1 MPQLYDGKYSAEDLR
16 QMTGSMAQIAGI
28 RLSELADGKPRGMR
42 VADIYTGSGFRF
54 QVLLDRAMDIGA
66 ADYNGKPLA
75 WTYPALGTPE
85 QFDPHGYGWGRTF
98 GGGLVTT
105 CGLTHFGQP
114 EQDGPEAL
122 GLHGRIS
129 HIPAGAIAIRQ
140 EWQGDEYL
148 LEIRGETRQ
157 AALAAE
163 NLLLTRTIRTRLGA
177 TSFSIEDTVRND
189 GFRPTP
195 HMILYHCNFGFPVVS
210 PESELLLADELTN
223 PRDAAARAGLAG
235 HRHFDRPEPEFAE
248 QVFFHK
254 PRVGADGWAQA
265 GIANRALAFGAF
277 VRYDAGALPY
287 LAQWKM
293 MAAGDYVCAL
303 EPANQWETP
312 RHKLREEGR
321 LRFLAAGE
329 EVHYHVELGV
339 LPDAAAVGAFEAALV
354 HTPQPTG

>member
-1 MPQLYDGKYSAEDLR
+1 MAQLFDGKYSAEDLR

-66 ADYNGKPLA
+66 AEFNGTPLA
-75 WTYPALGTPE
+75 WTHPALGTPE

-98 GGGLVTT
+98 GGGMVTT

-114 EQDGPEAL
+114 EQDGTEAL
-122 GLHGRIS
+122 GLHDRIS
-129 HIPAGAIAIRQ
+129 HTHAGHVCVTEAWR
-140 EWQGDEYL
+140 GDDYV
-148 LEIRGETRQ
+148 LEIEGQSRQ
-157 AALAAE
+157 AVLNGE
-163 NLLLTRTIRTRLGA
+163 NLLLTRKISTRLGA
-177 TSFSIEDTVRND
+177 TTLTIEDTVRND
-189 GFRPTP
+189 GYRSTP

-210 PESELLLADELTN
+210 PDSVLLVDDEFAN
-223 PRDAAARAGLAG
+223 PRDAAARAGFDS
-235 HRHFDRPEPEFAE
+235 HRQFEPPTPEYAE

-254 PRVGADGWAQA
+254 PRVGAGGFVQA
-265 GIANRALAFGAF
+265 GIANRALGFGAF
-277 VRYDAGALPY
+277 VRYRAAELPY

-293 MAAGDYVCAL
+293 LAMHDYVCAL

-329 EVHYHVELGV
+329 EVHYRVEIGV
-339 LPDAAAVGAFEAALV
+339 LPDADAVAAFEAAV
-354 HTPQPTG
+354 SQTPKPTG